1 MGTTFFKGVSNI
13 GETSITEVIE
23 DNLVSYID
31 WGFLELGA
39 FYNIRIASS
48 GTFGG
53 DRSRLRGV
61 ADPRYTNG
69 QVWEGYRQDWIW
81 QSGLS
86 QAPEQPI
93 QISGVYVGSTFYPRG
108 SGYHINY
115 KYGQVI
121 FDNPIATTSIV
132 KLEYPHKWVSVVGA
146 AEVPWFRNEQN
157 RSYRVDDPRFL
168 ANSGVWNELAETRLQ
183 LPLVAVEVVDATRDG
198 YQLGGGQWSRS
209 QVILHILSED
219 PQIAKRI
226 ASILADQNEST
237 IYVFDPDRLISQN
250 SYPLDYRG
258 EKSATPWGYPQLI
271 APTGDGG
278 FLDCTAGAGASCP
291 AMHLCPDPGPASGAS
306 DCAASCVV
314 NADCRAG
321 EACKWF
327 AEGRGCARTGAGAL
341 GATCSSFRDCG
352 VQRTCVDWPGGF
364 CTRAGCTRNSDC
376 ESGTS
381 CADVGGV
388 RACALDCSTDM
399 GRCRSGYTC
408 RSITDVS
415 GSSRFV
421 CAP

>member
-1 MGTTFFKGVSNI
+1 VRVFGYMNEGDAYLGT
-13 GETSITEVIE
+13 IE
-23 DNLVSYID
+23 
-31 WGFLELGA
+31 
-39 FYNIRIASS
+39 
-48 GTFGG
+48 
-53 DRSRLRGV
+53 
-61 ADPRYTNG
+61 
-69 QVWEGYRQDWIW
+69 
-81 QSGLS
+81 LS
-86 QAPEQPI
+86 
-93 QISGVYVGSTFYPRG
+93 
-108 SGYHINY
+108 
-115 KYGQVI
+115 
-121 FDNPIATTSIV
+121 
-132 KLEYPHKWVSVVGA
+132 A
-146 AEVPWFRNEQN
+146 AGP
-157 RSYRVDDPRFL
+157 SC
-168 ANSGVWNELAETRLQ
+168 T
-183 LPLVAVEVVDATRDG
+183 ATRDCAA
-198 YQLGGGQWSRS
+198 GQ
-209 QVILHILSED
+209 VC
-219 PQIAKRI
+219 
-226 ASILADQNEST
+226 ASSAC
-237 IYVFDPDRLISQN
+237 VPD
-250 SYPLDYRG
+250 
-258 EKSATPWGYPQLI
+258 
-271 APTGDGG
+271 
-278 FLDCTAGAGASCP
+278 DCTAGAGASCP

-376 ESGTS
+376 ESGTY